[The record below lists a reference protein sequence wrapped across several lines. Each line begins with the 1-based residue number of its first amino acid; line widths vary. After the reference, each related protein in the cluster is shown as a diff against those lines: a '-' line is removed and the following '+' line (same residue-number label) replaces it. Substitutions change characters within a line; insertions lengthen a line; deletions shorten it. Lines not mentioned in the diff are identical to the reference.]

1 MQFDSKGLTILNI
14 RLHASKHSS
23 FFMHCAT
30 DYTLQVSSMLQGS
43 GVTDA
48 CDAGCAQHCPFNP
61 ACEAVFTSPLCKC
74 GEVNLLPIPYM
85 QAIEFGTDIII
96 ATVLVMQFHTK
107 GLMYYPQHTSPCI

>member
-1 MQFDSKGLTILNI
+1 MHLSTVHSLCIVLLT
-14 RLHASKHSS
+14 
-23 FFMHCAT
+23 
-30 DYTLQVSSMLQGS
+30 TLQVSSMLQGS

-48 CDAGCAQHCPFNP
+48 CDAGCAQHCPFEP

-96 ATVLVMQFHTK
+96 ATVLVMQLHTK
-107 GLMYYPQHTSPCI
+107 GLMYYPQRTSPCI

>member
-14 RLHASKHSS
+14 RLHASKPSS
-23 FFMHCAT
+23 FFMHVLLT
-30 DYTLQVSSMLQGS
+30 TLQVSSMLQGS

-48 CDAGCAQHCPFNP
+48 CDAGCAQHCPFEP

-85 QAIEFGTDIII
+85 QAIEFDTDI
-96 ATVLVMQFHTK
+96 
-107 GLMYYPQHTSPCI
+107 